1 MPRELLHRFAA
12 VVRTDIVYE
21 NADGELTAYFDNVD
35 VSPLMRDCALRQSLC
50 ERAAAHACPY
60 ALRDEFNA

>member
-12 VVRTDIVYE
+12 VVRTDIIYE

-35 VSPLMRDCALRQSLC
+35 W
-50 ERAAAHACPY
+50 
-60 ALRDEFNA
+60 